1 MTNKLQLVSVAAF
14 VLAVVLALI
23 TAFMF
28 AGVIER
34 RTTASLTAAFQ
45 EAGMTW
51 VGVAP
56 DGLRVELS
64 GTAPSE
70 SARIQ
75 ALRIAGT
82 VVDSSRVTD
91 QIAVPVSTATV
102 APVFRI
108 ELMRDRQILSV
119 IGLVPVTADGGP
131 ILERLEA
138 SVQGAEIADML
149 QSSDHAVPGGW
160 VSAVDF
166 AVRAVALFD
175 VGRISVTAGRVE
187 VEALVPGPEA
197 RDRLETQLREIAPRG
212 QVLML
217 ELTAPRPVAAPFLF
231 RADYE
236 QGAIR
241 VRACSADT
249 EEAQTRIRA
258 ALTAAGSS
266 QRLNCPLALGTP
278 SPRWGEAVQ
287 ASIAALA
294 DLQAGSLTISDGEVA
309 LNVPH
314 TTATAAFD
322 RVVGRLDTRLPE
334 AFSLAARR
342 LDPPEQVQD
351 TDDGRV
357 EVSMILTDEGRLNV
371 AGRLPHA
378 RIRAAVR
385 AFAQARFGAQAVELA
400 ARIDDNLP
408 QGWSVRV
415 LTALEALAE
424 LHHGSALVLEDR
436 IEINGVSGN
445 PDVSAQV
452 TQAIVQ
458 GLGAETEFTLN
469 VIYDEALDPVAQA
482 PTPDNCE
489 ARVHTI
495 LAETK
500 ITFDPGSIEINA
512 DAGAVVDSIAEV
524 LRDCGELPFEV
535 AGYTDSQ
542 GREETNLGLS
552 QARAA
557 AVINALMTRRVL
569 VSSLVAQG
577 YGAADPIADNATEA
591 GREANRRIEFTLI
604 RPEPEPEPL
613 DPALEQE
620 LEFEIHAPDGN
631 TTRPQARPATLGVPD
646 QDETSEGSDAEPDTD
661 N

>member
-56 DGLRVELS
+56 DGLRAELS

-217 ELTAPRPVAAPFLF
+217 
-231 RADYE
+231 
-236 QGAIR
+236 
-241 VRACSADT
+241 
-249 EEAQTRIRA
+249 
-258 ALTAAGSS
+258 
-266 QRLNCPLALGTP
+266 
-278 SPRWGEAVQ
+278 
-287 ASIAALA
+287 
-294 DLQAGSLTISDGEVA
+294 
-309 LNVPH
+309 
-314 TTATAAFD
+314 
-322 RVVGRLDTRLPE
+322 
-334 AFSLAARR
+334 
-342 LDPPEQVQD
+342 
-351 TDDGRV
+351 
-357 EVSMILTDEGRLNV
+357 
-371 AGRLPHA
+371 
-378 RIRAAVR
+378 
-385 AFAQARFGAQAVELA
+385 
-400 ARIDDNLP
+400 
-408 QGWSVRV
+408 
-415 LTALEALAE
+415 
-424 LHHGSALVLEDR
+424 
-436 IEINGVSGN
+436 
-445 PDVSAQV
+445 
-452 TQAIVQ
+452 
-458 GLGAETEFTLN
+458 
-469 VIYDEALDPVAQA
+469 
-482 PTPDNCE
+482 
-489 ARVHTI
+489 
-495 LAETK
+495 
-500 ITFDPGSIEINA
+500 
-512 DAGAVVDSIAEV
+512 
-524 LRDCGELPFEV
+524 
-535 AGYTDSQ
+535 
-542 GREETNLGLS
+542 
-552 QARAA
+552 
-557 AVINALMTRRVL
+557 
-569 VSSLVAQG
+569 
-577 YGAADPIADNATEA
+577 
-591 GREANRRIEFTLI
+591 
-604 RPEPEPEPL
+604 
-613 DPALEQE
+613 
-620 LEFEIHAPDGN
+620 
-631 TTRPQARPATLGVPD
+631 
-646 QDETSEGSDAEPDTD
+646 
-661 N
+661 